1 MGRPSP
7 RTQGC
12 EEFDEDGNCIK
23 PFQKFGT
30 QQLKFVGDEPP
41 KLSTTYQG
49 VKQVDV
55 GKSWKGITTS
65 GYSGTKTTLFS
76 ERFQK
81 GITGATPTSMRE
93 EAIQRQKEKLKE
105 MGLPEVKIPTWEEL
119 FPPEP
124 IDKHGCECENC
135 KNGIGQC
142 SDKCSKCNTWDL
154 GCEALCGVTGVIT
167 DPISNWWDKYG
178 IWVYVILGL
187 VGLGILLWL
196 LRPLFSM
203 IGAFKGGAV

>member
-93 EAIQRQKEKLKE
+93 EAIQRLQRSLSEFVIEGITTTIDLHKKILSHKKFINSDFDVNWLVKENH
-105 MGLPEVKIPTWEEL
+105 
-119 FPPEP
+119 FSR
-124 IDKHGCECENC
+124 
-135 KNGIGQC
+135 Q
-142 SDKCSKCNTWDL
+142 
-154 GCEALCGVTGVIT
+154 
-167 DPISNWWDKYG
+167 
-178 IWVYVILGL
+178 
-187 VGLGILLWL
+187 WL
-196 LRPLFSM
+196 
-203 IGAFKGGAV
+203 